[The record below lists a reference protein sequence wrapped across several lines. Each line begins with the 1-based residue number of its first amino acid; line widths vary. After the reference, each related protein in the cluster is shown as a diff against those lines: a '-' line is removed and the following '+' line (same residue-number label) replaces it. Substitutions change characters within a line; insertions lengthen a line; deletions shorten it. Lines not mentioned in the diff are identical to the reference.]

1 MLNTAQNFDSG
12 SEKAM
17 CNQTLESKPHFTPR
31 YFLFEEAINLNLHHY
46 HFFLYQKMWFQ
57 RSFNILD
64 CHVFLEQYY
73 TRYMDICATVWLTI
87 YMYLVPDKRMIFQ
100 EHRIYYTG
108 FQQCCYATMLSQQD
122 PAL

>member
-12 SEKAM
+12 AEKAM

-57 RSFNILD
+57 RTFNILD

-108 FQQCCYATMLSQQD
+108 FQQCCYATMLSLQD